1 MFSKLLAVF
10 DRPPAD
16 PVAKNFPLLG
26 SPWPVTLLILGYLLF
41 VLNYGKK
48 FMQHRQPYD
57 IKKIIILYNLFQ
69 VIYNAIMFGFMFY
82 YFFIDRVYPLDCLAT
97 LPMDDP
103 KKNIE
108 RVISYIYFIN
118 KIIDLLDTIFF
129 VLRKSYK
136 QITFLHVYHH
146 AFMVFAIYWVVRFN
160 GFGGQFFTMAL
171 ANTFVHIVMY
181 FYYMISAIYTGIKR
195 SLWWKK
201 YITKIQII
209 QFVSVSLHSVYI
221 LVFNP
226 KCEFPVALHFLIL
239 AQCVIFITMFSNFYM
254 KTYVK
259 PQHQKQQ

>member
-82 YFFIDRVYPLDCLAT
+82 YFFIDPAYPLDCLHT
-97 LPMDDP
+97 FPLDDP

-108 RVISYIYFIN
+108 RVISYTYFVN

-146 AFMVFAIYWVVRFN
+146 ALMVSAMYWVFRIY

-171 ANTFVHIVMY
+171 ANTFVHSVMY
-181 FYYMISAIYTGIKR
+181 FYYMISAIYTGLKGSI
-195 SLWWKK
+195 WWKK
-201 YITKIQII
+201 YITKLQIF
-209 QFVSVSLHSVYI
+209 QFVSVMLHSVYI

-226 KCEFPVALHFLIL
+226 KCECPLIVHL
-239 AQCVIFITMFSNFYM
+239 MIFVLGVIFISLFTNFYI
-254 KTYVK
+254 KAYVK
-259 PQHQKQQ
+259 PRNKKQQ